1 MTDFAAERTEGDVFG
16 PETFALGMPRGRLGR
31 GVPREAAR
39 ETDSA
44 TGRPKGDVFGP
55 ETFALGAF
63 RGRSVHVM
71 SREAARETDSAN
83 SPSAFQK

>member
-1 MTDFAAERTEGDVFG
+1 M
-16 PETFALGMPRGRLGR
+16 
-31 GVPREAAR
+31 PREAAR

-44 TGRPKGDVFGP
+44 VEHRKGDVFGP